1 MNAVKTR
8 CGIYASMQYCTGRA
22 EEQLAQVRG
31 SSQLEVAEW
40 NHDQTPKDHLGRYR
54 RDLHAPDDLH
64 DIVGYHSQRVLQIK
78 THTGSNEIEA
88 STHKI
93 PNR

>member
-64 DIVGYHSQRVLQIK
+64 VITVNACCKSK
-78 THTGSNEIEA
+78 HTKVP
-88 STHKI
+88 TK
-93 PNR
+93 